1 VDGKIKMIF
10 LIIAICGCVLF
21 FSVRAFRKYDLEFY
35 KKRQEFIAYLDSIN
49 DIETLKQIGE
59 INFLGVRE
67 KWYPKYANV
76 IPYLEK
82 KIRETDDENFI
93 LYLFEYEKFGK
104 KFLLTVPFIV
114 LSIMIPLACI
124 VSIFR
129 K

>member
-1 VDGKIKMIF
+1 MIF

-35 KKRQEFIAYLDSIN
+35 ENRKVFIAYLDSIN

-67 KWYPKYANV
+67 KWYPKYTSV

-82 KIRETDDENFI
+82 KIQETEDKQFI
-93 LYLFEYEKFGK
+93 LYLVAYEKFIK
-104 KFLLTVPFIV
+104 KFLLTMPFIV
-114 LSIMIPLACI
+114 LSIIIPIAYI
-124 VSIFR
+124 VSMFQ